1 MAAALDTAPDAMV
14 EWVNDLLGSAAP
26 RARAAAAVANPR
38 PALKAFAQRLT
49 FSLRVPGA
57 HPDGLA
63 YDELLG
69 ILAAQGRDFAA
80 DSAKLR
86 THVANALVEQFGD
99 DRRPPGVTQLRQ
111 IAAAAILEWVL
122 LRLESQLRDVP
133 IKPNDPA
140 YRAWKKRFAA
150 YSAVGMR
157 SGALRNALRDK
168 GRVTVR

>member
-1 MAAALDTAPDAMV
+1 MAALDAPDAMV

-26 RARAAAAVANPR
+26 KVRAAAAIANSR
-38 PALKAFAQRLT
+38 PALKTFAQRLT

-57 HPDGLA
+57 HPTGLA

-69 ILAAQGRDFAA
+69 ILERQGRDFAA
-80 DSAKLR
+80 DSKRLR
-86 THVANALVEQFGD
+86 EHVAYALVEQFGD

-122 LRLESQLRDVP
+122 TRLEMGNRDVP

-140 YRAWKKRFAA
+140 YRAWKKRNTA

-157 SGALRNALRDK
+157 TGALRNALRDK